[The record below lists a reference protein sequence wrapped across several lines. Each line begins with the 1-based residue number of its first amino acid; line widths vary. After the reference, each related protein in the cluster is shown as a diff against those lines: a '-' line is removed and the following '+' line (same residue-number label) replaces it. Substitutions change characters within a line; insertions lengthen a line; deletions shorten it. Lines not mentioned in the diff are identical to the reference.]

1 MEYTF
6 RNSSG
11 EPPTTVLLADQCIT
25 IKQGQDEYSVP
36 YIGVIQVNLDKVGPK
51 IFRAVLHLEGHRP
64 VVITNRYHAGQSSVE
79 DRSRAYSTF
88 VRVLHYH
95 LKDKSRAS
103 YASGSDAS
111 RLWTQVIAAAAIS
124 FVLSFTGELLGIRF
138 LNPVVQGV
146 ILSAAM
152 GLLILAWRAGH
163 WPKTYKPTEIPMR
176 FLP

>member
-1 MEYTF
+1 MEYSF
-6 RNSSG
+6 RNSAG
-11 EPPTTVLLADQCIT
+11 ELPTTILLSDQFLT
-25 IKQGQDEYSVP
+25 IKQGNDEFTVP
-36 YIGVIQVNLDKVGPK
+36 YLGVIQVNLDKTGPK
-51 IFRAVLHLEGHRP
+51 LYRAVLHLEGQRP
-64 VVITNRYHAGQSSVE
+64 IVITNKYHAGPLTVE

-111 RLWTQVIAAAAIS
+111 KLWTQVIVAAALAFI
-124 FVLSFTGELLGIRF
+124 LSFTGELLGFRF
-138 LNPVVQGV
+138 LNPFVQGA
-146 ILSAAM
+146 ILSIVM
-152 GLLILAWRAGH
+152 GLVILAWRAGH